1 MFCFLANIDQIYLLV
16 TLVDDVFLPTLVNF
30 FFFADVDLVFW
41 PTLVV
46 SIFLLA
52 LIRVLLV
59 EPSWGYFFIDIGQ
72 DFSRS
77 TSVEAVFWLMSA
89 RVF

>member
-1 MFCFLANIDQIYLLV
+1 
-16 TLVDDVFLPTLVNF
+16 
-30 FFFADVDLVFW
+30 VFW
-41 PTLVV
+41 PTTLVV

-52 LIRVLLV
+52 SITILLV